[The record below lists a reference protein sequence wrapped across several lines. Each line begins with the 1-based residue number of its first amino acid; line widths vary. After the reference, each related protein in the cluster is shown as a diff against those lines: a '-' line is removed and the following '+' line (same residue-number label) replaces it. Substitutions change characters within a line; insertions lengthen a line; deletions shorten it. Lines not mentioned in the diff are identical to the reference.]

1 MQRTI
6 AGLTLG
12 MVLLSVAIC
21 TNGQQKTA
29 DEFVSVVGQFGI
41 MLPTTIRDDFKPD
54 ILRMEDDKLVAWE
67 YRWNLDSDQAAII
80 YAVGNVDMEAKADL
94 YLERLRDNYA
104 PGTIRNQKKTSFAGH
119 PGLVSVID
127 SPNPIRKTSR
137 AMIWVYVLKNRVY
150 LMSLTLDN
158 NATMEEHLKL
168 MSTFRLLSPT
178 EVETRVASMLAEL
191 TPEPLAQDPAPSRPT
206 TDAQDAALKG
216 RVKTVTTESEPYAG
230 ELLLGTRELA
240 SIENYDEHGNIVK
253 TVEYRNSRP
262 VRLRLY
268 GTNKGERAFREKRRV
283 WIDYKGRNNSVAR
296 EPYTEQRL
304 YTIKYKHDP
313 DGRLLEMRVLSDDG
327 KEMETAKYNLK
338 AKTVGRRY
346 DPDYRAI
353 RIPPFGFR
361 SLMDMIIA
369 ANLTVNVNSKD
380 IVSTLDANGNSVE
393 DAYQVMNGSYS
404 RPGFDGE
411 KYYPI
416 YRTDKL
422 QHEYKLD
429 DRGNWIQ
436 RKTVALTKDKQAVP
450 LEVTYRTITYYQ

>member
-1 MQRTI
+1 
-6 AGLTLG
+6 
-12 MVLLSVAIC
+12 
-21 TNGQQKTA
+21 
-29 DEFVSVVGQFGI
+29 
-41 MLPTTIRDDFKPD
+41 MLPTTIRDDFKYD

-80 YAVGNVDMEAKADL
+80 YAIANVDMEAKADL

-119 PGLVSVID
+119 PGLVAVID
-127 SPNPIRKTSR
+127 SANPIRKSSR
-137 AMIWVYVLKNRVY
+137 AMIWIYVLKNRVY
-150 LMSLTLDN
+150 LMSLTLDD
-158 NATMEEHLKL
+158 NAKMEEHLKL
-168 MSTFRLLSPT
+168 MSTFRLLRPT
-178 EVETRVASMLAEL
+178 DIETRVGAMLSEL
-191 TPEPLAQDPAPSRPT
+191 TPEPLAQEPALSRPT
-206 TDAQDAALKG
+206 TDSQDAALKG
-216 RVKTVTTESEPYAG
+216 RVKTVITESEPYAG
-230 ELLLGTRELA
+230 ELLFGARETV
-240 SIENYDEHGNIVK
+240 SVEDYDEHGNIVK
-253 TVEYRNSRP
+253 SVEYRNSRP

-268 GTNKGERAFREKRRV
+268 GTYKGERAFREMRRI
-283 WIDYKGRNNSVAR
+283 WLDYKDKNASVAR
-296 EPYTEQRL
+296 EPVVEQKL

-346 DPDYRAI
+346 DPEYRAI
-353 RIPPFGFR
+353 RLPPFGFR
-361 SLMDMIIA
+361 SLMDMIMT
-369 ANLTVNVNSKD
+369 ANISVNVNSKD
-380 IVSTLDANGNSVE
+380 IVSTLDANGNSIE
-393 DAYQVMNGSYS
+393 DAYQVLNGSYS

-436 RKTVALTKDKQAVP
+436 RKTIALTKDKQAAP
-450 LEVTYRTITYYQ
+450 MEVTYRKIIYYQ